1 MKKSLLAAIL
11 FLMTVS
17 IPAVAQK
24 LIKIWETEPV
34 LKTVES
40 VIYCEST
47 DLIYASCINGNPSE
61 KDGKGFLAV
70 ISLNG
75 EIKYQEWVK
84 GLNAPKGLGLLEEKL
99 YVADIDQLVEID
111 IRTGKILNNYPAPG
125 AQFLNDVT
133 VCPNGYVYVSDM
145 MTKKIHILK
154 DGVFS
159 VWFQSE
165 LFNRPN
171 GLFAEKGKLFV
182 GDHKIFSIDLNSK
195 EMIVTIENAG
205 GVDGLEKTHDGDF
218 IFSHWAGRVFLYKNN
233 QIIKLL
239 DTSEQNINS
248 ADIDYALKPRL
259 LLVPT
264 FFDNRIVA
272 YKIQP

>member
-1 MKKSLLAAIL
+1 MKKSLFAAIL
-11 FLMTVS
+11 LLTMVTL
-17 IPAVAQK
+17 PALAQK
-24 LIKIWETEPV
+24 LIKAWETKPV

-40 VIYCEST
+40 VIYSEAT

-61 KDGKGFLAV
+61 KDGKGYIAV
-70 ISLNG
+70 VTLNG
-75 EIKYQEWVK
+75 EIKHQEWAK
-84 GLNAPKGLGLLEEKL
+84 GLNAPKGLGIFEGKL

-111 IRTGKILNNYPAPG
+111 IKTGKILKSYPAPG

-133 VCPNGYVYVSDM
+133 VCPNGHVYVSDM

-171 GLFAEKGKLFV
+171 GLYTENGKLFV

-195 EMIVTIENAG
+195 EMNVVVDDAG
-205 GVDGLEKTHDGDF
+205 GVDGLEKTHEGDF
-218 IFSHWAGRVFLYKNN
+218 IYSHWAGRVFLFKNN

-248 ADIDYALKPRL
+248 ADIDYGINPQL

-264 FFDNRIVA
+264 FFDNRVVA
-272 YKIQP
+272 YKIQQ